1 MSLGSP
7 NGTKIVPVASKSKTI
22 AYSLKYITENKSKNP
37 VGNDIWPHKI
47 TWLSIFSHISLFHKI
62 IVLLPSKLST
72 DMMHRLQ
79 SHNTTC

>member
-37 VGNDIWPHKI
+37 VGNDI
-47 TWLSIFSHISLFHKI
+47 
-62 IVLLPSKLST
+62 
-72 DMMHRLQ
+72 
-79 SHNTTC
+79 